1 MEYLLQMRNWT
12 IICVFN
18 LLQLIGA
25 EFRVIKGV
33 SFRRMNTVKPL
44 EGYWHIAIRFD
55 VSALHTLQSQV
66 TILANNLEMTRREL
80 QKTFNPPP
88 FTPPQVIEK

>member
-25 EFRVIKGV
+25 EFWVIKGV

-44 EGYWHIAIRFD
+44 EGYWQTMCTSLAI
-55 VSALHTLQSQV
+55 S
-66 TILANNLEMTRREL
+66 
-80 QKTFNPPP
+80 
-88 FTPPQVIEK
+88 EKKMNYIKLWITEESCI